1 MSLPAR
7 RGRNPR
13 GRERPFAAPKG
24 SVPKLTPTTDL
35 FSHHPL
41 PSSSFLAAMDIPND
55 KSQQSAAPT
64 PMNSLANGGLVN
76 PGTSVAPRVA
86 TLGEEDESGANPAS
100 MLSRVSSL
108 LSLQPE
114 CARTPA

>member
-1 MSLPAR
+1 
-7 RGRNPR
+7 
-13 GRERPFAAPKG
+13 
-24 SVPKLTPTTDL
+24 
-35 FSHHPL
+35 
-41 PSSSFLAAMDIPND
+41 MDIPND